1 VAVKVKLPP
10 RPRIPRV
17 QERKAWVVELLLSPE
32 EAKRLNLIRR
42 YGESLTLCAGCGID
56 ATSYDSYGALH
67 AAGCLHLAVLLTDVD
82 VRRLRIG
89 SPILDEIRAWKN
101 NYHAGG
107 TRICIP
113 LSALRDPNS
122 LAARAIHEE
131 VKRLIEQAETGFPNL
146 SYSRYRS
153 ALEELDPQYSV
164 NLGKGRLLLL
174 LRELAAVLAVAYFAR
189 ASRYIVAR
197 EKTWRANLARHA
209 KPWRFSF

>member
-10 RPRIPRV
+10 RPRIPRA

-32 EAKRLNLIRR
+32 EAERLNLTRR
-42 YGESLTLCAGCGID
+42 YGKSPTLCAGCGID
-56 ATSYDSYGALH
+56 ATSYDFYGALH
-67 AAGCLHLAVLLTDVD
+67 AAGCPHLAVLLTDVD

-89 SPILDEIRAWKN
+89 SLTLDEVQAWKN

-131 VKRLIEQAETGFPNL
+131 VERLIKQAEAGFPNL

-153 ALEELDPQYSV
+153 ALEELGLQYRA
-164 NLGKGRLLLL
+164 NLGEGGLLLL
-174 LRELAAVLAVAYFAR
+174 LRELTAVLAVAYFTKAGR
-189 ASRYIVAR
+189 CIVAR
-197 EKTWRANLARHA
+197 EKT
-209 KPWRFSF
+209 

>member
-1 VAVKVKLPP
+1 MAVKVKLPP
-10 RPRIPRV
+10 RPRIPRA

-32 EAKRLNLIRR
+32 EAERLNLTRR
-42 YGESLTLCAGCGID
+42 YGKSPTLCAGCGID
-56 ATSYDSYGALH
+56 ATSYDFYGALH
-67 AAGCLHLAVLLTDVD
+67 AAGCPHLAVLLTDVD

-101 NYHAGG
+101 NYRAGG

-131 VKRLIEQAETGFPNL
+131 VERLIKQAETGFPNL

-153 ALEELDPQYSV
+153 ALEELGLQYRAK
-164 NLGKGRLLLL
+164 LGEGGLLLL

-189 ASRYIVAR
+189 AGRYIVAR
-197 EKTWRANLARHA
+197 EKT
-209 KPWRFSF
+209 